1 MPEPTESDIREMLQR
16 RADCFAVASAPS
28 AALLHRASRRRAR
41 NVISTAGATLTLA
54 ATAVA
59 SISSP
64 SEPGSTQRAQPTA
77 PPKTAQLRLIDYTTR
92 GRPHPRSGTGPVI
105 TLEDVRKH
113 QRCMRSQGFD
123 LPAPKEQAD
132 GSWSVILD
140 EAQARELSFRSEN
153 FREAWFVTCGPLGGP
168 LSGDL
173 VVGGPRAKIDRFID
187 CMSREGFAM
196 PEPTNDASG
205 AFDIDEWQFDLDATN
220 IDTSTRAWN
229 RAMFVTCA
237 PDRI

>member
-1 MPEPTESDIREMLQR
+1 MPERTESDIREMLQR
-16 RADCFAVASAPS
+16 RAEGFAMASAPS
-28 AALLHRASRRRAR
+28 PALLHRAGRRRAR
-41 NVISTAGATLTLA
+41 SVILTAGATLMLV

-64 SEPGSTQRAQPTA
+64 SRPGSTQRAQPAA
-77 PPKTAQLRLIDYTTR
+77 PQTTAQLRLIDYTTR
-92 GRPHPRSGTGPVI
+92 VRPHPHSAAGPVI
-105 TLEDVRKH
+105 TLEDVREH

-123 LPAPKEQAD
+123 LPAPTEQAD
-132 GSWSVILD
+132 GRWSVIVS
-140 EAQARELSFRSEN
+140 EAQARELNFRSKK

-173 VVGGPRAKIDRFID
+173 VIGGPRPKIDRFID
-187 CMSREGFAM
+187 CMSREGFAL
-196 PEPTNDASG
+196 PQPTKDTSGVFDA
-205 AFDIDEWQFDLDATN
+205 DHWQFDLDATS

-237 PDRI
+237 PERI